1 MVWEV
6 EFSMFENLLLA
17 RQTTFGL
24 INDRPISSLPS
35 DTAWMGALCDL
46 VRYNNLARTN
56 GEYQKMVTSTMLVD
70 VVSKNFK
77 AALWIWLRST
87 RITWHLF
94 KQHKLFGVR
103 EYQCT
108 GDDYERF
115 VCGRRY

>member
-1 MVWEV
+1 MPQVIISFHDKPVFRKTQWFGEV

-70 VVSKNFK
+70 VVSKT
-77 AALWIWLRST
+77 S
-87 RITWHLF
+87 
-94 KQHKLFGVR
+94 KQLFGYGCVQR
-103 EYQCT
+103 E
-108 GDDYERF
+108 
-115 VCGRRY
+115 